1 VILRL
6 SRKRLSLLAAGALL
20 AVPLVAAA
28 TPAVQAA
35 PVGSAS
41 VSVSVD
47 PTHIQV
53 LTAALQ
59 NMKTNYAKFA
69 NFSPG
74 PQDIFN
80 YNIGNLWLKGI
91 DGTGTTVAVIEGWD
105 DPGIFAYIH
114 VRDVRYGLP
123 DPVIQTIFPSGPLP
137 ATCPPGMVALGSYG
151 SCDAWVGELRLD
163 VLAVHLIAPYAKIVI
178 SATPAD
184 SEITD
189 DAASNVAPPEM
200 MHALEY
206 ISANHVANV
215 ISISDGTGEGTYSFG
230 NAQIHANDPGPLAA
244 AAAGIPVTNATG
256 DCGVVQNLAIANAQC
271 NNTSPGPMTATWDD
285 NPWVTAVGGSVPNVS
300 RTDGTKLGPDPLWH
314 VGGIFAEG
322 AGFSAVYPRPSYQNG
337 VARITGSPWRSVPDI
352 TMDSQDG
359 TSESAP
365 MTAGVLAL
373 ATQLNGGRNVGPI
386 NPVLYGVLGPQGTRA
401 GISDVVSGNNS
412 VTDPQTGQVRVPGFT
427 AGAGFDVASGWGTI
441 DASTFVPALVSATR
455 AFGEEV
461 IARAEASFELTQ
473 LEHSIRLSGPIIL
486 PGATSTASDGG
497 FLPGHPVK
505 VAIDGTDVTT
515 LTASDQGTVSYVI
528 DPGALGLK
536 PGHHVLT
543 LQSMLITTT
552 ASFVSV

>member
-1 VILRL
+1 VLLRL
-6 SRKRLSLLAAGALL
+6 GRKRLSLLAAGILF

-28 TPAVQAA
+28 TPAAQAA
-35 PVGSAS
+35 PAGSAS
-41 VSVSVD
+41 VSVD
-47 PTHIQV
+47 PAHIQV

-59 NMKTNYAKFA
+59 NMKTNYASFA
-69 NFSPG
+69 NFTPG

-105 DPGIFAYIH
+105 DPGIAAYIH
-114 VRDVRYGLP
+114 VRDLRYGLP

-163 VLAVHLIAPYAKIVI
+163 VLAVHLMAPYAKIVI

-206 ISANHVANV
+206 ISANHLANV

-271 NNTSPGPMTATWDD
+271 NNTSAGPMTATWDD
-285 NPWVTAVGGSVPNVS
+285 SPWVTAVGGSVPNVS
-300 RTDGTKLGPDPLWH
+300 KTDGTKLGPDPLWH

-352 TMDSQDG
+352 TMDAQDG

-373 ATQLNGGRNVGPI
+373 ATQLNDGRNVGPI
-386 NPVLYGVLGPQGTRA
+386 NPALYGVLGPQGARA

-427 AGAGFDVASGWGTI
+427 AGSGFDVASGWGTI
-441 DASTFVPALVSATR
+441 DASTFVPALVAATR
-455 AFGEEV
+455 AFGQEV
-461 IARAEASFELTQ
+461 VARAEASFALTR
-473 LEHSIRLSGPIIL
+473 LEHSIRLSGSIIL
-486 PGATSTASDGG
+486 PGATSTATDGG

-505 VAIDGTDVTT
+505 LAIDGTAVTT

-528 DPGALGLK
+528 DPAALGLK
-536 PGHHVLT
+536 AGHHVLT

-552 ASFVSV
+552 ASFVST